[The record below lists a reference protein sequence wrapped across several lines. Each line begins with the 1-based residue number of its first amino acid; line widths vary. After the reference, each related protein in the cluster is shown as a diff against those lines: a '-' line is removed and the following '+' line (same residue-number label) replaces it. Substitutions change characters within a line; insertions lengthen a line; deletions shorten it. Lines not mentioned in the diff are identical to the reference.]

1 MVGVN
6 PFLIAAGVYIC
17 LFGAAMLGMQLR
29 FSVPGEH
36 LSEDSRKALE
46 ICLGIIGTM
55 AGLVLGLLVSS
66 ATTAYN
72 AQRSEVF
79 AVSSKVI
86 LLDRELA
93 QYGPEA
99 NDARRLLKRN
109 AEAALY
115 LVWPK
120 TAAETQLAPT
130 SGAEFN
136 FAKMVRLTPK
146 NEDQRLLK
154 SEIVGL
160 VTNLLQTHWL
170 MHEQVGTG
178 VSPPLL
184 IMLVFWFTITLFGLG
199 VLAPRSATTITALAL
214 CSLAIS
220 GAIFLILELYSP
232 FSGIVQI
239 SSAPLRD
246 AIAHLGQ

>member
-1 MVGVN
+1 MSAFLVSVGV
-6 PFLIAAGVYIC
+6 FLC

-29 FSVPGEH
+29 FFVPGEH
-36 LSEDSRKALE
+36 LSEESRKALE

-66 ATTAYN
+66 ATSAYN
-72 AQRSEVF
+72 AQRNEVLD
-79 AVSSKVI
+79 VSSKVI

-93 QYGPEA
+93 EYGPEA
-99 NDARRLLKRN
+99 NGARRLLKEN
-109 AEAALY
+109 AQTALY

-120 TAAETQLAPT
+120 TAAGSQLAPT

-136 FAKMVRLTPK
+136 FAKMLRLRPK
-146 NEDQRLLK
+146 NADQQMLK
-154 SEIVGL
+154 GEIVGL

-184 IMLVFWFTITLFGLG
+184 VMLVFWFTMTLFGLG
-199 VLAPRSATTITALAL
+199 VLAPRSATTIVALAL
-214 CSLAIS
+214 SSLAIA
-220 GAIFLILELYSP
+220 GAIFLVLELYSP

-246 AIAHLGQ
+246 AIARLGQ